1 MPIRGILAI
10 PGADKVL
17 KKAAN
22 TKFLHKGVKF
32 GGEIKGFFASG
43 KKLLKGDFL
52 KHFRGG
58 VAKKLCLKS
67 FLHSVQYLEEF
78 CTLH

>member
-1 MPIRGILAI
+1 M
-10 PGADKVL
+10 L

-22 TKFLHKGVKF
+22 TKFLHTRGKKF

-58 VAKKLCLKS
+58 VAKN
-67 FLHSVQYLEEF
+67 FA
-78 CTLH
+78 